1 MSTTRKRNIPDD
13 LIRII
18 MIIMVI
24 MIHTDDKPWT
34 DIPVLSALVTTLIF
48 SCNSLFFQ
56 LSGKYSL
63 RHTFNERKDYLIYY
77 KKKLIDIVFPYVCT
91 SLLLSIWNM
100 QVAPDPEINASS
112 QPMYYLKFAF
122 KELFS
127 TNNSIHLWF
136 MFLLMGFI
144 LSAPFLSKMLHAMS
158 RSEMNIL
165 FALGI
170 LWNIVRVF
178 LFMDFYKPYA
188 YSGWILTGW
197 ILHFCMG
204 YYIANVVDDNNRP
217 RYLFA
222 GLAGLVINIL
232 GMTLIPHRF
241 YEPTDQAPT
250 FILFCGGLYIALSH
264 YIRIK
269 KETAEKVILF
279 LAAHTFT
286 VYMIHFN
293 IAHYVTPLIV
303 HVPSVTGQYFLS
315 VIVTYLISLIIA
327 VILDSIYS
335 LCKKGLYAV
344 SEKIIPSDAHTA
356 A

>member
-1 MSTTRKRNIPDD
+1 
-13 LIRII
+13 
-18 MIIMVI
+18 
-24 MIHTDDKPWT
+24 
-34 DIPVLSALVTTLIF
+34 
-48 SCNSLFFQ
+48 
-56 LSGKYSL
+56 
-63 RHTFNERKDYLIYY
+63 
-77 KKKLIDIVFPYVCT
+77 
-91 SLLLSIWNM
+91 
-100 QVAPDPEINASS
+100 
-112 QPMYYLKFAF
+112 
-122 KELFS
+122 
-127 TNNSIHLWF
+127 
-136 MFLLMGFI
+136 
-144 LSAPFLSKMLHAMS
+144 
-158 RSEMNIL
+158 
-165 FALGI
+165 
-170 LWNIVRVF
+170 
-178 LFMDFYKPYA
+178 
-188 YSGWILTGW
+188 
-197 ILHFCMG
+197 
-204 YYIANVVDDNNRP
+204 
-217 RYLFA
+217 
-222 GLAGLVINIL
+222 
-232 GMTLIPHRF
+232 MTLIPHRF